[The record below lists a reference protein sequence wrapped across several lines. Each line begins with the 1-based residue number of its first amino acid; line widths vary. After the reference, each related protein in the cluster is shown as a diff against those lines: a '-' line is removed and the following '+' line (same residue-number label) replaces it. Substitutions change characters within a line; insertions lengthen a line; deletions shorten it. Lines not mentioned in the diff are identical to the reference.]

1 MRTYQLTIHAM
12 LIAVA
17 TYFASN
23 ISATINHGIGPRPI
37 SIHLEEMKDTE
48 KGGNER
54 YGDGR

>member
-23 ISATINHGIGPRPI
+23 ISATINHGIGPSPI

-48 KGGNER
+48 KEVMRGE
-54 YGDGR
+54 